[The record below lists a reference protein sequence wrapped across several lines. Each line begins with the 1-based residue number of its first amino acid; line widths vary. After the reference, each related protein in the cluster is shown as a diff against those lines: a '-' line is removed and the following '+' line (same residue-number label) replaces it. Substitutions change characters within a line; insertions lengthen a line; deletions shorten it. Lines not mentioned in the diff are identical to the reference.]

1 MSEKLAVKHK
11 NSLALTKHKLL
22 HQDSGRKRCCSCS
35 KPNKLAIFSITTC
48 CIFVVY
54 WIILTPLL
62 FSLPHNSSSQWSAV
76 WFVLYWFLAFLVWL
90 FIMLCIIVIWRCFDS
105 NHDDMKLQSYGTN
118 GSSKPVLLTDSVKLK
133 DIKQDD
139 EYLNDLRPDKN
150 DIVHDQKDINIVE
163 EPHDK
168 IKKHKDLPPL
178 VIHRRNLGNDIECAG
193 TVSIEKIDENEDEN
207 ISKSEVSSLKEQ
219 RESMKSY
226 LKLVTVTPQDEI
238 DTKTPKALLSPR
250 ELFFIDLIREAE
262 KAEQSRGNNPAVT
275 ERKHFF
281 PNDFPSAHKDVV
293 KRDLNERKDSAE
305 ASDKER
311 ETSYFIADI
320 GSPKSEK
327 AEVFLEIKPDSELAN
342 QWIVNLN
349 EEKPVL
355 ILENSVKNENTEE
368 KVVLFEV

>member
-22 HQDSGRKRCCSCS
+22 HQDSGRRRCCSCS
-35 KPNKLAIFSITTC
+35 KPYKLAIFSIVTC

-62 FSLPHNSSSQWSAV
+62 FSHPYKASSQWSAV
-76 WFVLYWFLAFLVWL
+76 WFVLYWSLAFLVWL
-90 FIMLCIIVIWRCFDS
+90 CIMLCIIIIWRCFDS
-105 NHDDMKLQSYGTN
+105 KDDDVKLQSYGTN
-118 GSSKPVLLTDSVKLK
+118 GSPKPVLITDSVKLK

-139 EYLNDLRPDKN
+139 DLRPDK
-150 DIVHDQKDINIVE
+150 DRIVHHQKDTNIVE

-193 TVSIEKIDENEDEN
+193 TVSIEKIDENEDE
-207 ISKSEVSSLKEQ
+207 KSEVSSLKEQ

-226 LKLVTVTPQDEI
+226 LKLVTVTPQDEK

-262 KAEQSRGNNPAVT
+262 KAEQNRGNNPAVT

-305 ASDKER
+305 ASNKER
-311 ETSYFIADI
+311 ETSYFIADV

-342 QWIVNLN
+342 QWTVDLN

-355 ILENSVKNENTEE
+355 ILENSAKNKNTEG